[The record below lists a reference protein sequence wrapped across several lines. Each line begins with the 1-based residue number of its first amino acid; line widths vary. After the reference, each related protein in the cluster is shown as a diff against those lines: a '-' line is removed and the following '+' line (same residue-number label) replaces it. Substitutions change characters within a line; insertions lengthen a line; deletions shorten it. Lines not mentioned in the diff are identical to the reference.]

1 MSRLFT
7 TFACSG
13 LIAASVLG
21 GEAFAAQP
29 QIPAQIPAHKAFAQ
43 PPANGAACMHNSRL
57 VSHVAYLPVDPSE
70 TLPCG
75 HLLSTDTV
83 LTVHHWDKT

>member
-1 MSRLFT
+1 MARFT
-7 TFACSG
+7 PLACGFLLAATFVAG
-13 LIAASVLG
+13 QAL
-21 GEAFAAQP
+21 AAQP
-29 QIPAQIPAHKAFAQ
+29 LVSAQVPAHKAFAHS
-43 PPANGAACMHNSRL
+43 PAPGTACMNDSRL
-57 VSHVAYLPVDPSE
+57 VSHVAYLPVDPAQ

>member
-1 MSRLFT
+1 MSLFT
-7 TFACSG
+7 TFAGSC
-13 LIAASVLG
+13 LIAATVLTG
-21 GEAFAAQP
+21 QALAAP
-29 QIPAQIPAHKAFAQ
+29 LSPAQVPAHRAFAQ
-43 PPANGAACMHNSRL
+43 PPAAGAACMNSGRA
-57 VSHVAYLPVDPSE
+57 VSHVAYVPGEPSQ

>member
-1 MSRLFT
+1 MSRLPKITSFWF
-7 TFACSG
+7 FAATVTSFQAV
-13 LIAASVLG
+13 AASPV
-21 GEAFAAQP
+21 
-29 QIPAQIPAHKAFAQ
+29 PAQIPAHKAFAQ
-43 PPANGAACMHNSRL
+43 PSVGGTTCMNNSRL
-57 VSHVAYLPVDPSE
+57 VSHVAYLPADPAQ

>member
-1 MSRLFT
+1 MLRFSNSASIWFL
-7 TFACSG
+7 
-13 LIAASVLG
+13 AATILG
-21 GEAFAAQP
+21 GHALAAQP
-29 QIPAQIPAHKAFAQ
+29 QVGARLPAHNAFAQ
-43 PPANGAACMHNSRL
+43 PSANGAGCMSNSRL
-57 VSHVAYLPVDPSE
+57 VSHVAYLPAAAAQ

>member
-1 MSRLFT
+1 MSQFTPLTRSLLVAATLF
-7 TFACSG
+7 AG
-13 LIAASVLG
+13 PAMAAKPM
-21 GEAFAAQP
+21 AA
-29 QIPAQIPAHKAFAQ
+29 PALPAHRAFDT
-43 PPANGAACMHNSRL
+43 PHPGAGCMNNSRL
-57 VSHVAYLPVDPSE
+57 VSHVAYLPVDPAQ